1 MVGMKGS
8 YDAFIHDVCRPHIG
22 QIEVAANI
30 RNMLKSS
37 KLAVEEEEEVSAE
50 YDKGILRQDRY
61 PLRTSPQFAGPQ
73 IEALMLAHSQIST
86 ELNTTTDNPL
96 IGEGKFHHGGN
107 VSISESS
114 NVHVPDASS

>member
-1 MVGMKGS
+1 MLEEVDLRWLFEVKEEL
-8 YDAFIHDVCRPHIG
+8 V
-22 QIEVAANI
+22 EVAE
-30 RNMLKSS
+30 
-37 KLAVEEEEEVSAE
+37 VEEEEEVSAE